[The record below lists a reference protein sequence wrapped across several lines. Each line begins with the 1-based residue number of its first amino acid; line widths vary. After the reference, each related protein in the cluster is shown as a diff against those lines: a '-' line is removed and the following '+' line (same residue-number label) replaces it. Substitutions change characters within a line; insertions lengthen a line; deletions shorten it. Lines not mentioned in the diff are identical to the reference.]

1 MITPAYS
8 VTATERV
15 LPRMAL
21 DFTTGSLDARVAVT
35 RALNTATAINSSG
48 LVATVNAN
56 LPRFDYDP
64 LTLSCKGLLIEES
77 RTNFL
82 QYSER
87 PDTFPWITI
96 AAVSFTTAAAV
107 APDGNTTAVYAQN
120 TGSAV
125 SLFQQSVPTSTCG
138 TGTQTCTVFAKAN
151 TANQFTLNPYFVGD
165 AELNVT
171 FTLTGSGST
180 SDPANSKIEAF
191 SNGWYRCS
199 VTYPARTGVGVG
211 FDTRFWPNG
220 RGNSDA
226 TGCYFWGF
234 GQEAGAFATSYIPTT
249 TTSVTRNADVAV
261 MTGTDFSS
269 WYNQSQGS
277 FVAEFIPTIIGGP
290 TVYAATDGTINNR
303 IQGPASDVAQ
313 FLVSSDGA
321 LQALLDGGTIPPAGI
336 SKIASA
342 YAENNFA
349 LSLNAGTVVTDTT
362 GTPPV
367 VDRFSIGS
375 LIGNQEWLNG
385 HIRAVRYY
393 PLRLTNAEIQAFSK
407 G

>member
-8 VTATERV
+8 PTATERV
-15 LPRMAL
+15 LPRLAL
-21 DFTTGSLDARVAVT
+21 DFTTGVLDSRVTVT
-35 RALNTATAINSSG
+35 RLLNTATRINASG
-48 LVATVNAN
+48 FIETVNAN

-64 LTLSCKGLLIEES
+64 VTLAPKGLLIEETRANLLANSNDFANGTYWAVNGTPTILANQVSSPDGTTNACTMEVTGASSGFGVYNTISYAAGTYTATLYFKRISGNIVVRLGFGGNSS
-77 RTNFL
+77 RIDITTLAIIDGTNSVGTVALGPNGF
-82 QYSER
+82 YR
-87 PDTFPWITI
+87 FTVVAT
-96 AAVSFTTAAAV
+96 TTASSPV
-107 APDGNTTAVYAQN
+107 NIYSIGSN
-120 TGSAV
+120 TGKMAFYGCQV
-125 SLFQQSVPTSTCG
+125 
-138 TGTQTCTVFAKAN
+138 
-151 TANQFTLNPYFVGD
+151 
-165 AELNVT
+165 
-171 FTLTGSGST
+171 
-180 SDPANSKIEAF
+180 EA
-191 SNGWYRCS
+191 
-199 VTYPARTGVGVG
+199 A
-211 FDTRFWPNG
+211 
-220 RGNSDA
+220 
-226 TGCYFWGF
+226 
-234 GQEAGAFATSYIPTT
+234 AFATSYIPTT
-249 TTSVTRNADVAV
+249 TTSLTRNADVAI

-342 YAENNFA
+342 YAENSFA
-349 LSLNAGTVVTDTT
+349 LSLNAGTVATGTT